1 MFTTSTNYLFLG
13 SLHAKFDFLSVS
25 GNKKPM
31 TNLILR
37 NGLKRLDQK
46 DYKAV
51 HEGSIELIKDDVNNP
66 VPYFLLGVIA
76 AEHSNYLKAEELFQN
91 ATRLDPECAYYPAHH
106 AKVLSMLGRQNE
118 AKQAASQAAA
128 LPINDAYLADTIGVV
143 LSRAGYHE
151 AAIPMF
157 QKAVAL
163 DTKQANYY
171 YNLGA
176 SAQFIGDFA
185 QAKDAYQYTLG
196 LEPSFYRAR
205 SSLIALSKQT
215 EDDNQLSVLIEL
227 FQSAGDDADAQ
238 LQLGH
243 AIAKTLEDL
252 GRHAESFDWLLK
264 GKAAKRTHLRYDRK
278 AGAAIFEVAKQTA
291 KTLMKPAANSEAS
304 APIFIVGLPRTGT
317 TLVDRILSSHPDV
330 RSAGELNMFGG
341 LVKEHA
347 GTTSNLML
355 DEETLQSVVG
365 SDLAKIGRDYIENT
379 KELARDAEHMVDK
392 MPLNFFYAGLI
403 HQALPNARII
413 ALRRGAMD
421 SCLSNFRQLFSTQ
434 YSYYNYTFD
443 LEDTA
448 FFYRG
453 YDDLMAHWRKTLPSD
468 RFMEIRYEDIVFDQ
482 ENQTQRLLTHCKLKW
497 DEACMRF
504 HENEAPVATASSVQV
519 RQPLYSGSIGR
530 WKKYRDK
537 LDGLRDALGDLA
549 D

>member
-1 MFTTSTNYLFLG
+1 MLTTSTNYLFLG
-13 SLHAKFDFLSVS
+13 NLHAKFDFLGVS
-25 GNKKPM
+25 GNKNSM
-31 TNLILR
+31 TNLTLR
-37 NGLKRLDQK
+37 DGLKRLGQK
-46 DYKAV
+46 DYKTV
-51 HEGSIELIKDDVNNP
+51 HAGSIELIKADVDNP
-66 VPYFLLGVIA
+66 IPYFLLGVIA
-76 AEHSNYLKAEELFQN
+76 AEHGNYLKGLELFQK
-91 ATRLDPECAYYPAHH
+91 AAGLDPECAYYPAHQ
-106 AKVLSMLGRQNE
+106 AKTLSMLGRQNE
-118 AKQAASQAAA
+118 AKQAADQAAA
-128 LPINDAYLADTIGVV
+128 LEIKDAFLADTIGVV

-151 AAIPMF
+151 SAIPMF
-157 QKAVAL
+157 EKAVAL
-163 DTKQANYY
+163 DAKQANYH

-176 SAQFIGDFA
+176 SAQFIGDFNA
-185 QAKDAYQYTLG
+185 AKTAYQNTLELDPG
-196 LEPSFYRAR
+196 FYRAR

-215 EDDNQLSVLIEL
+215 EDDNQLETLIALFESV
-227 FQSAGDDADAQ
+227 GDDSDAQ

-252 GRHAESFDWLLK
+252 GRFPESLDWLLK
-264 GKAAKRTHLRYDRK
+264 GKAAKRAQLRYDRIV
-278 AGAAIFEVAKQTA
+278 GAKVFEAAKHTVRSLAEPAINPNKDT
-291 KTLMKPAANSEAS
+291 
-304 APIFIVGLPRTGT
+304 PIFIVGLPRTGT

-341 LVKEHA
+341 LIKEHA

-355 DEETLQSVVG
+355 DEDTLQRAAE
-365 SDLAKIGRDYIENT
+365 SDLLKIGHDYIINT
-379 KELARDAEHMVDK
+379 EELARGAKHMVDK

-403 HQALPNARII
+403 NQALPNARII

-453 YDDLMAHWRKTLPSD
+453 YDDLMTHWRKVLPSD
-468 RFMEIRYEDIVFDQ
+468 RFMEIHYEDIVFDQ
-482 ENQTQRLLTHCKLKW
+482 ENQTRRLLAHCDLEW

-530 WKKYRDK
+530 WKKYGDR
-537 LDGLRDALGDLA
+537 LDRLRTALGDLA